1 LTAIITERR
10 ETVIE
15 KHKILSNMV
24 VYFVEMLF
32 SILRKDFDLS
42 YKCVSIIYG
51 DMVSVLATQ
60 NASL

>member
-1 LTAIITERR
+1 
-10 ETVIE
+10 VIE

-51 DMVSVLATQ
+51 VMVSVLAT
-60 NASL
+60 